1 MASQSENNSPQAY
14 DRHRCMAGR
23 KTAAWGRQSTI
34 STMAWKETEK
44 RASGLALITLFLFV
58 GVLPAGA
65 QTVELFVPV
74 PNNRILEAT
83 PEQEGRIAQLRKQT
97 TTKDLQLVRINVA
110 ALQGD
115 KTTMTLSD
123 EKKLNFS
130 RQSIE
135 KKDEKNFIW
144 HGTIAELPATSTLVV
159 HNGNITGTIQIS
171 RDLYHIEPVGGGVHA
186 IVKIDTSKFPPEE
199 PRSFKEKETL
209 RPPDLDVRIRKL
221 GLSAKDLHD
230 SPVSISVIVAYTQS
244 AKDSVT
250 DIDAT
255 IQLAVSEAN
264 QAYANSGINIQ
275 LNLVGTFLFSYTE
288 TGKTFDTIL
297 SDFASNSDV
306 NTQRN
311 KAGADLA
318 ALIINQSD
326 YCGLADAILANL
338 CDAFAIVHYSCA
350 TGYYSFAHELGH
362 LMGARHD
369 ENHDST
375 TTPFAYGHGYEHNST
390 TQPFR
395 TVMAYAC
402 STGNCEPRV
411 QYFSNPNVNYTGVAT
426 GTAATNDNA
435 RVLNGTAGTIAAF
448 WNPLADLAMTP
459 GGDFTTRGFY
469 VKNYPGNSL
478 NKVRLY
484 PMTRTPG
491 SYTLTLTARG
501 GAYNGTVIGTAT
513 ATASLTNS
521 NQPVDFVFASP
532 TVTTGSTVT
541 FQIGVTGPGS
551 DVYYSVGPCLSDWK
565 CTYPGTQVVET
576 EGTSPPLDTDRRN
589 SVGVQLFGCGSPAPP
604 PPPPAGGGFIAVVIL
619 AALMATWTL
628 ARLWRHNRAASA

>member
-1 MASQSENNSPQAY
+1 MFV
-14 DRHRCMAGR
+14 RF
-23 KTAAWGRQSTI
+23 
-34 STMAWKETEK
+34 
-44 RASGLALITLFLFV
+44 LALTIRQQHLPRGIYLVFTGRSLAPRLGGLKGDEMSNPNSHRNPAKCATRVALIIISLFV
-58 GVLPAGA
+58 GVLPVRA
-65 QTVELFVPV
+65 QTVELLVPV
-74 PNNRILEAT
+74 PNNRIANPT
-83 PEQEGRIAQLRKQT
+83 PEQERRIAQLRKQP

-115 KTTMTLSD
+115 KVTVTLSNQ
-123 EKKLNFS
+123 KKLNFN
-130 RQSIE
+130 RQSRE
-135 KKDEKNFIW
+135 KKDETNFIW
-144 HGTIAELPATSTLVV
+144 HGTIAELPATATLVV
-159 HNGNITGTIQIS
+159 HNGNVTGTIQIG
-171 RDLYHIEPVGGGVHA
+171 RDLYHVEPVGEGVHA
-186 IVKIDTSKFPPEE
+186 IVQIDTSKFPPEE
-199 PRSFKEKETL
+199 PTSFKEKEKF
-209 RPPDLDVRIRKL
+209 RPLDLDLRMRKV

-230 SPVSISVIVAYTQS
+230 SPVSISVIVGYTQS
-244 AKDSVT
+244 AKDSVA

-297 SDFASNSDV
+297 ADFASNSDV

-311 KAGADLA
+311 RAGADLA

-338 CDAFAIVHYSCA
+338 CNAFAVVHYSCA

-369 ENHDST
+369 ENHDAT

-411 QYFSNPNVNYTGVAT
+411 QYFSNPNVNYMGVAT

-448 WNPLADLAMTP
+448 SNPLEDLAMTP

-469 VKNYPGNSL
+469 VKNYPGTSL

-484 PMTRTPG
+484 PMTWTPG
-491 SYTLTLTARG
+491 SYTLTLTART

-513 ATASLTNS
+513 ATASLTNT
-521 NQPVDFVFASP
+521 NQPVDF
-532 TVTTGSTVT
+532 
-541 FQIGVTGPGS
+541 
-551 DVYYSVGPCLSDWK
+551 
-565 CTYPGTQVVET
+565 
-576 EGTSPPLDTDRRN
+576 
-589 SVGVQLFGCGSPAPP
+589 
-604 PPPPAGGGFIAVVIL
+604 
-619 AALMATWTL
+619 
-628 ARLWRHNRAASA
+628 

>member
-1 MASQSENNSPQAY
+1 MSNSNSHLSPA
-14 DRHRCMAGR
+14 
-23 KTAAWGRQSTI
+23 
-34 STMAWKETEK
+34 K
-44 RASGLALITLFLFV
+44 RATGLALTILFLFV
-58 GVLPAGA
+58 GVVPAGA
-65 QTVELFVPV
+65 QTAQLFVPLA
-74 PNNRILEAT
+74 NNRIPKAT
-83 PEQEGRIAQLRKQT
+83 PEQERRIAQLRKQP

-115 KTTMTLSD
+115 KATVTFPD
-123 EKKLNFS
+123 GKKLNFN

-135 KKDEKNFIW
+135 KKNETNFIW
-144 HGTIAELPATSTLVV
+144 HGTIAEGPATATLVV
-159 HNGNITGTIQIS
+159 HDGNVTGTIQIG

-186 IVKIDTSKFPPEE
+186 IVQIDTSKFPPEE
-199 PRSFKEKETL
+199 PTSFKEKETF
-209 RPPDLDVRIRKL
+209 RPLDLDVRMRKL

-244 AKDSVT
+244 AKDSVA

-255 IQLAVSEAN
+255 IQLAVAEAN

-288 TGKTFDTIL
+288 AGKTFDTIL
-297 SDFASNSDV
+297 ADFASNSDV
-306 NTQRN
+306 NTRRN
-311 KAGADLA
+311 QAGADLA
-318 ALIINQSD
+318 ALIINQPD
-326 YCGLADAILANL
+326 YCGLADAILAHL

-375 TTPFAYGHGYEHNST
+375 TTPFAYGHGYEHNAT
-390 TQPFR
+390 TTPFR

-402 STGNCEPRV
+402 NTGNCEPRV
-411 QYFSNPNVNYTGVAT
+411 QYFSNPNVNYSGVAT

-435 RVLNGTAGTIAAF
+435 RVLNGTAGSIAAF

-459 GGDFTTRGFY
+459 GGDLTSRGFY

-484 PMTRTPG
+484 LMTFTPG
-491 SYTLTLTARG
+491 SYTLSLTARS
-501 GAYNGTVIGTAT
+501 GAYNGAVIGTAT
-513 ATASLTNS
+513 ATASLTATD
-521 NQPVDFVFASP
+521 QPVDFAFASP
-532 TVTTGSTVT
+532 TVATGSTVT
-541 FQIGVTGPGS
+541 FQIGVTGS
-551 DVYYSVGPCLSDWK
+551 SSSVFYSVGPCLSDWK

-576 EGTSPPLDTDRRN
+576 EGTSAPLDTDRRN
-589 SVGVQLFGCGSPAPP
+589 SVAVQLFGCGNPSQ
-604 PPPPAGGGFIAVVIL
+604 AGGGGIIALFIL
-619 AALMATWTL
+619 AVLLTTWALV
-628 ARLWRHNRAASA
+628 RVWRRNRTVSA

>member
-1 MASQSENNSPQAY
+1 MSNPNS
-14 DRHRCMAGR
+14 HRNPAKCATR
-23 KTAAWGRQSTI
+23 
-34 STMAWKETEK
+34 
-44 RASGLALITLFLFV
+44 LALTIISLFV
-58 GVLPAGA
+58 GLLPAGA
-65 QTVELFVPV
+65 QTVELLVPV
-74 PNNRILEAT
+74 PNNRIVNAT
-83 PEQEGRIAQLRKQT
+83 PEQERRIAQLRKQP

-115 KTTMTLSD
+115 KVTVTLSD
-123 EKKLNFS
+123 QKKLNFN
-130 RQSIE
+130 RQSTE
-135 KKDEKNFIW
+135 KKDETNFIW
-144 HGTIAELPATSTLVV
+144 HGRIAELPATATLVV
-159 HNGNITGTIQIS
+159 HNGNVTGTIQIG
-171 RDLYHIEPVGGGVHA
+171 RELYHIEPVGKGVHA
-186 IVKIDTSKFPPEE
+186 IVQIDTSKFPPEE
-199 PRSFKEKETL
+199 PTSFKEKETF
-209 RPPDLDVRIRKL
+209 RPLDLEVRMRKL

-244 AKDSVT
+244 AKDSVA

-297 SDFASNSDV
+297 ADFASNGDV

-311 KAGADLA
+311 KAGADFA
-318 ALIINQSD
+318 SLIINQSD

-338 CDAFAIVHYSCA
+338 CNAFAIVHYSCA

-369 ENHDST
+369 ENHDAT
-375 TTPFAYGHGYEHNST
+375 TTPFAYGHGYEHNSA

-411 QYFSNPNVNYTGVAT
+411 QYLSNPNVNYMGVTT

-469 VKNYPGNSL
+469 VKNYPGTSL

-484 PMTRTPG
+484 PMTWTPG
-491 SYTLTLTARG
+491 SYTLTLTARS

-513 ATASLTNS
+513 ATASLTNT

-532 TVTTGSTVT
+532 TVATGSTVT
-541 FQIGVTGPGS
+541 FQIGVTGPS
-551 DVYYSVGPCLSDWK
+551 SNVYYSVGPCLSDWK

-589 SVGVQLFGCGSPAPP
+589 SVGVQLFGCGNPAPP
-604 PPPPAGGGFIAVVIL
+604 PGGGGIIALVTL
-619 AALMATWTL
+619 AALLAMWTL
-628 ARLWRHNRAASA
+628 ARVWRRNRTASA